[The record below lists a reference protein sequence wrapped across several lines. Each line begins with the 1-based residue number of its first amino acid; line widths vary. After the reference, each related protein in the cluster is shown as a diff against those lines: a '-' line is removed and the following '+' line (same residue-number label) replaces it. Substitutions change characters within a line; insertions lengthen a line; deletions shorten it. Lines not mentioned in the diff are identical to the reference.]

1 MEKLLIKLG
10 LELSYPKEVHQVVNE
25 TIQELVECDY
35 FLNFFEND
43 HKAVSIFYDRLCRS
57 LIPKFISGE
66 DLFWCEPEFE
76 RIINE
81 AGVEYSIEILENLEL
96 IYVFDCP
103 EKIKEQEKILVL
115 RK

>member
-1 MEKLLIKLG
+1 MKKLFEQ
-10 LELSYPKEVHQVVNE
+10 LEREYSYPTEVSKITLD

-43 HKAVSIFYDRLCRS
+43 HKAVRIFYDRLCAS
-57 LIPKFISGE
+57 LIPKFLSGE

-76 RIINE
+76 EIMNE
-81 AGVEYSIEILENLEL
+81 AGVDYSIELLEELEL

-103 EKIKEQEKILVL
+103 EKNKEKEKVLVL